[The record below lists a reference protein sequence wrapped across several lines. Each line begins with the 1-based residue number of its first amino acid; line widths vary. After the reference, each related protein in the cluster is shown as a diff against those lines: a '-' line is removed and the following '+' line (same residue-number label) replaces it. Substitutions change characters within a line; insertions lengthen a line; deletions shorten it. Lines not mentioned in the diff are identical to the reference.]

1 MRPLIESGAYLKAA
15 LIRGWRLFEGGAYSR
30 AALNRGRRL
39 FEDGASLII
48 IPDKLTFF
56 VYFYLT
62 VHFLSLNFPMD

>member
-1 MRPLIESGAYLKAA
+1 MVIFHAIRAA
-15 LIRGWRLFEGGAYSR
+15 LKRGRRLFEGGAYSR
-30 AALNRGRRL
+30 VALIRGRPL
-39 FEDGASLII
+39 IEGGASLII